1 MKQGLLM
8 FALVMIA
15 VFIGS
20 LVGDLTYGLPG
31 LEWLGEGYDIGLST
45 CELDLHLM
53 VLTFGLKMKFCIAE
67 VIFLLIALLC
77 YPKLCKLVFSGAGG
91 GGGDKK

>member
-15 VFIGS
+15 VFIGA
-20 LVGDLTYGLPG
+20 LVGDLTSTLPG
-31 LEWLGEGYDIGLST
+31 LEWLGEGYEIGVSTFDLDI
-45 CELDLHLM
+45 HLM

-77 YPKLCKLVFSGAGG
+77 FPKLSKLVFAGG
-91 GGGDKK
+91 GEKK

>member
-1 MKQGLLM
+1 M

-20 LVGDLTYGLPG
+20 LIGDLTSTLPG

-45 CELDLHLM
+45 TELNLHLI

-67 VIFLLIALLC
+67 VFFLLIALLC
-77 YPKLCKLVFSGAGG
+77 YPKLCKLIFSAEG

>member
-8 FALVMIA
+8 FSLVMIA

-20 LVGDLTYGLPG
+20 MIGGLTADLPG

-45 CELDLHLM
+45 CELDLHLI

-77 YPKLCKLVFSGAGG
+77 YPKLCQLIFKGAG